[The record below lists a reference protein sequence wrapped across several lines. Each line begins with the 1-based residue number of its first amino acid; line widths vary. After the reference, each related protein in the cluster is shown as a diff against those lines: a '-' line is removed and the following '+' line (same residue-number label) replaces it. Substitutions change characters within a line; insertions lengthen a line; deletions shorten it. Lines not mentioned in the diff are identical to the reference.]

1 MEYYKFWLD
10 GKLKYLVILGHHNF
24 HIYDED
30 MGLEEKYTEVWVNA
44 YREELLSKATLVT
57 DENELAKLMLVCHT

>member
-10 GKLKYLVILGHHNF
+10 GRLKYLVILGHHNF
-24 HIYDED
+24 HIYNED
-30 MGLEEKYTEVWVNA
+30 MELEKKYEFATYFREKFLE
-44 YREELLSKATLVT
+44 KATLVT